1 MNKVSFGKINFKLR
15 FGLFS
20 EENNSI
26 NGKKENTYTLFPDT
40 PAGDEEFPDILGRDK
55 IAEKVSFAIRKSRGQ
70 INFLI
75 AGEWGIGKTTILK
88 KIKSDL
94 NNYGIKTVW
103 FSPWK
108 YSGSKEAANAIS
120 KAFLTLLS
128 EGFGKRSEIKE
139 LYIKKQIESE
149 RNLVSQIITLIP
161 ILIRYVLYTS
171 VVFLF
176 FILLKNIFPPFSD
189 FLNKITNSLKF
200 EDRINLLVA
209 ASAILALP
217 PLGEY
222 FIAKIRQKGEVE
234 KVSSP
239 ELLEKKFKNL
249 ISETVSN
256 RTLQVF
262 LSIWEDTFDSTFLW
276 FLGKPLTNK
285 IFYRGLLSFLCI
297 KRLVVFVDDL
307 DRCEEGEVKEFL
319 TGMKTFLDD
328 RKVYYVIAADIDK
341 LRDKT
346 SKEEPEFLRKIVQ
359 IDWNV
364 PNLNGKERE
373 LFIKNLLQEAGAQE
387 DLIDIKQVAYLFGLT
402 PNPRKIKYF
411 LRRLLFLLNYEESS

>member
-1 MNKVSFGKINFKLR
+1 MKKVSFGKINFKFK

-20 EENNSI
+20 GKNDSVNEEGMNM
-26 NGKKENTYTLFPDT
+26 YTLFSDT
-40 PAGDEEFPDILGRDK
+40 PAGGEEFPDILGREK
-55 IAEKVSFAIRKSRGQ
+55 IAEKVSHAIRKSKGQ

-75 AGEWGIGKTTILK
+75 AGDWGIGKTTILK
-88 KIKSDL
+88 KIDVDL
-94 NNYGIKTVW
+94 KRYGLRTVW

-108 YSGSKEAANAIS
+108 YSGSTEGANAIS
-120 KAFLTLLS
+120 KAFLTLLA
-128 EGFGKRSEIKE
+128 EEFGKKSEIRE

-149 RNLVSQIITLIP
+149 RNPVSQVITLIP
-161 ILIRYVLYTS
+161 ILVRYVLYTS
-171 VVFLF
+171 VAFLF
-176 FILLKNIFPPFSD
+176 FLLLKSIFPPFSELLD
-189 FLNKITNSLKF
+189 KITNSLKF
-200 EDRINLLVA
+200 EEQINLLVA
-209 ASAILALP
+209 MSAILALP

-222 FIAKIRQKGEVE
+222 FIAKIRQKGETE
-234 KVSSP
+234 KISSP

-249 ISETVSN
+249 ISETVNN

-262 LSIWEDTFDSTFLW
+262 LSVWEDTFESTFLW

-285 IFYRGLLSFLCI
+285 IFYKGLLSFLCI
-297 KRLVVFVDDL
+297 ERLVVFADDL
-307 DRCEEGEVKEFL
+307 DRCEEPEVKEFL

-328 RKVYYVIAADIDK
+328 RRVYYVIAADIDK
-341 LRDKT
+341 LRDKAN
-346 SKEEPEFLRKIVQ
+346 KEEPEFLRKIVQ

-373 LFIKNLLQEAGAQE
+373 LFIKNLLQEAGATE